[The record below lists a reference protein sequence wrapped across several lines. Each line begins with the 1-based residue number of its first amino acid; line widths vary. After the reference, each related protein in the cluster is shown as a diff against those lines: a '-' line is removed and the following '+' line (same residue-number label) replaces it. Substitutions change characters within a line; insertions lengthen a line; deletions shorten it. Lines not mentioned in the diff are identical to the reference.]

1 MARQRSVKYSSRRL
15 RGWQLAA
22 LAGAAG
28 ALAVA
33 GCSSST
39 SSSGSS
45 TSTSSSTALP
55 GERDVVG
62 AR

>member
-22 LAGAAG
+22 LAGAVG

-33 GCSSST
+33 GCSSS
-39 SSSGSS
+39 S
-45 TSTSSSTALP
+45 SSSTQQHRQQHRP
-55 GERDVVG
+55 GDRRVVVG

>member
-28 ALAVA
+28 ALAV
-33 GCSSST
+33 SR
-39 SSSGSS
+39 
-45 TSTSSSTALP
+45 LQQQYQQQ
-55 GERDVVG
+55 R
-62 AR
+62 